1 VPMLTGQSA
10 ENAQWIVDD
19 LWAARESQVLIAGV
33 DLDVFT
39 YISHGHDTAEA
50 VADAIGAPLR
60 GVRRLL
66 DALVGIEYLTKE
78 GGRYGLDPLTARYLV
93 RDKPEYVG
101 GMVDELKLLWRS
113 WANLSEV
120 VRTGRPV
127 SRWDDEDTARD
138 MFPRLVSALFPMS
151 LGSARAAAA
160 VLAEQDPPIRSV
172 LDVGAGSGVWS
183 IPVAERIPAAT
194 VTALDFPEVLP
205 ITRRFAEEHGVGDRF
220 TYRPGNLR
228 DVDFGTDEYDLV
240 TAGYVI
246 QTEGAERGR
255 DLVARAHRALRPGGR
270 LLIAEM
276 IPNDER
282 TGPAAPLVYAMD
294 MVLYTACGDVF
305 TLAEYR
311 QWLVAAGFRT
321 VETIAIPAPWPL
333 VVATK

>member
-1 VPMLTGQSA
+1 MLTGQSA

-39 YISHGHDTAEA
+39 HISHGHDTAEA

-66 DALVGIEYLTKE
+66 DALVGIEYLTKK

-93 RDKPEYVG
+93 RGKPEYVG

-160 VLAEQDPPIRSV
+160 VLAERDPPIRSV

-183 IPVAERIPAAT
+183 IPVAERIPGAR

-205 ITRRFAEEHGVGDRF
+205 ITRRFAEEHGVADRF

-228 DVDFGTDEYDLV
+228 DVDFGTGEYDLV

-255 DLVARAHRALRPGGR
+255 DLVTRAHRALRPGGR

-294 MVLYTACGDVF
+294 MVLYTASGDVF

-321 VETIAIPAPWPL
+321 VEAIAIPAPWPL